1 MARRAIIITGSEGLI
16 GRELTR
22 YFQSLG
28 DVVHRLDLQLG
39 HDLTDEA
46 QVNDVFRAFADA
58 AYLVNCFAINDHV
71 EAGRDTTPLSDVS
84 LDSIRRFC
92 EVNLVALFAV
102 CRAFAAHAADPRAI
116 VNFSSLYG
124 VRSPKHFLYR
134 AQEKHIGYTISK
146 HGVVGLTRHLA
157 TYWAKRNLR
166 VNCLIPGGVQHQQG
180 EEFLRGYAAEVPVGR
195 MMRADE
201 LTGLVDLL
209 CSDRSSYL
217 TGAAIAVDGGWTA
230 W

>member
-1 MARRAIIITGSEGLI
+1 MAKRSIIITGSEGLI
-16 GRELTR
+16 GRELAGH
-22 YFQSLG
+22 FQTLG
-28 DVVHRLDLQLG
+28 DTVHRVDLALG

-46 QVNDVFRAFADA
+46 QVKKIFSAHADA

-71 EAGRDTTPLSDVS
+71 EAGGKSIPLADIG

-92 EVNLVALFAV
+92 EVNLVALFSA
-102 CRAFAAHAADPRAI
+102 CRAFAAHAHHPRAI

-124 VRSPKHFLYR
+124 TRSPKHFLYGV
-134 AQEKHIGYTISK
+134 QEKHIGYTISK
-146 HGVVGLTRHLA
+146 HGVIGLTRHLA
-157 TYWAKRNLR
+157 TYWAKRQIR
-166 VNCLIPGGVQHQQG
+166 VNCLIPGGVEHQQG
-180 EEFLRGYAAEVPVGR
+180 GPFIRAYAAQVPMGR

-209 CSDRSSYL
+209 CSDRSSYM
-217 TGAAIAVDGGWTA
+217 TGSAIAIDGGWTA